1 MHITKTNVALGMA
14 GDYIIYDR
22 RVNEQLPGPEYEV
35 LIVAGELF
43 NNTNNSKAHK
53 FRIHR

>member
-43 NNTNNSKAHK
+43 NNTNNSKGHK